1 MSLLSVERLSVAYGD
16 MLAVHDVSFAFDAG
30 EVFVLLGANGAG
42 KTSIL
47 RCISGL
53 VPARSGGIALAGRSL
68 KGKRPHEVARAGIAH
83 VPEGRRVFPNLSVE
97 ENLIVSF
104 IRNRTKD
111 TLATAL
117 DAVYEFFPRLRERR
131 RQLGG
136 TLSGGE
142 QQMLA
147 IGRAL
152 MNFPGLLML
161 DEPSLGLSPVMAD
174 LVFERLA
181 TIRALGTT
189 ILLVEQ
195 NATCLELATHGV
207 ILQNGR
213 VLMGGERAALQD
225 SEFVR
230 RAYLGV

>member
-1 MSLLSVERLSVAYGD
+1 MTLLSVENLSVAYGD
-16 MLAVHDVSFAFDAG
+16 MLAVHDVSFAFDTG

-53 VPARSGGIALAGRSL
+53 VPARGGGVAFAGRSL
-68 KGKRPHEVARAGIAH
+68 KGKRPHEVARTGIAH

-104 IRNRTKD
+104 MRNRTKD
-111 TLATAL
+111 TLAVAL
-117 DAVYEFFPRLRERR
+117 DAVFEFFPRLRERR

-147 IGRAL
+147 VGR
-152 MNFPGLLML
+152 GLASA
-161 DEPSLGLSPVMAD
+161 PK
-174 LVFERLA
+174 
-181 TIRALGTT
+181 
-189 ILLVEQ
+189 LLIDRKSV
-195 NATCLELATHGV
+195 V
-207 ILQNGR
+207 
-213 VLMGGERAALQD
+213 
-225 SEFVR
+225 
-230 RAYLGV
+230 

>member
-1 MSLLSVERLSVAYGD
+1 MTLLSVEHLSVAYGD
-16 MLAVHDVSFAFDAG
+16 MLAVHDVSFSFDTG
-30 EVFVLLGANGAG
+30 DVFVLLGANGAG

-53 VPARSGGIALAGRSL
+53 VAARSGDVAYEGRSL
-68 KGKRPHEVARAGIAH
+68 KGKRPHQVARTGIAH

-104 IRNRTKD
+104 IRARTQD
-111 TLATAL
+111 TIAMAL
-117 DAVYEFFPRLRERR
+117 EAVFEFFPRLRERR

-147 IGRAL
+147 IGRGL
-152 MNFPGLLML
+152 MNFPRLLML

-181 TIRALGTT
+181 TIRAHGTT

-195 NATCLELATHGV
+195 NATCLELASHGV
-207 ILQNGR
+207 ILQTGR
-213 VLMGGERAALQD
+213 VLMLGGQAALQD